1 MSFEN
6 NIKTWVK
13 TDNEIKKLS
22 DKIKELKGERVKIEE
37 IIINHAENNNLSN
50 ATIQVNDGKLKF
62 VNSKYTQPLTLKYI
76 NECLTNCIENEN
88 DMDNKIVL
96 LRSDADGSID
106 RNRKYLQDLEMQN

>member
-1 MSFEN
+1 MMFLSFEN

-62 VNSKYTQPLTLKYI
+62 FSVNYSLFKKYVEIFLITFSLIQL
-76 NECLTNCIENEN
+76 
-88 DMDNKIVL
+88 
-96 LRSDADGSID
+96 
-106 RNRKYLQDLEMQN
+106 

>member
-37 IIINHAENNNLSN
+37 IILNHAENNNLSN

-88 DMDNKIVL
+88 DIETIMCYIKTN
-96 LRSDADGSID
+96 RSCKTNCEIK
-106 RNRKYLQDLEMQN
+106 RYYN